1 MNLFDIAQTNK
12 IEPAPAV
19 EPAVEPTPHQEEV
32 KTPVAIVQKSPRRRR
47 RRRRRRRKTELKPS
61 SNVDVPNKEKSQEEP
76 LKEHKHEQK
85 RGRKKNEST
94 KIEELQSQMATQSA
108 QITSLLG
115 QVAEM
120 LAQSKTTKGAER
132 QRVETALEEQ
142 RVLNQI
148 GSRKGVLNYVQ
159 TTYLGL
165 AGRFPPNP
173 SKYPDMGTRAKI
185 HQQISK

>member
-1 MNLFDIAQTNK
+1 MNLFEIAKTNK

-19 EPAVEPTPHQEEV
+19 ESAVEPTPHQEET
-32 KTPVAIVQKSPRRRR
+32 KKPVTIIRKSPPRCR
-47 RRRRRRRKTELKPS
+47 RRRRRRRKTDLKPP
-61 SNVDVPNKEKSQEEP
+61 SNVDASNEEKSQEEP
-76 LKEHKHEQK
+76 PKEHEHEQK
-85 RGRKKNEST
+85 RGRKKKEST
-94 KIEELQSQMATQSA
+94 KIEELQNQMAIQSA

-142 RVLNQI
+142 RVLNQV

-159 TTYLGL
+159 NTYLGL

-173 SKYPDMGTRAKI
+173 SWYPDMDTRAELDTADK
-185 HQQISK
+185 

>member
-19 EPAVEPTPHQEEV
+19 EPAVEPAPHQEEI
-32 KTPVAIVQKSPRRRR
+32 KTSVAHVRKSPRRRR
-47 RRRRRRRKTELKPS
+47 RRRRRRRKTDLKPP
-61 SNVDVPNKEKSQEEP
+61 SNVDAPIEEKSQEEP
-76 LKEHKHEQK
+76 PKEHEHEQK
-85 RGRKKNEST
+85 RGGKEEST
-94 KIEELQSQMATQSA
+94 KIEELQNQMAIQSA
-108 QITSLLG
+108 QISSLLG

-120 LAQSKTTKGAER
+120 LAQSRTTKGAER

>member
-1 MNLFDIAQTNK
+1 M
-12 IEPAPAV
+12 
-19 EPAVEPTPHQEEV
+19 
-32 KTPVAIVQKSPRRRR
+32 AI
-47 RRRRRRRKTELKPS
+47 
-61 SNVDVPNKEKSQEEP
+61 
-76 LKEHKHEQK
+76 
-85 RGRKKNEST
+85 
-94 KIEELQSQMATQSA
+94 QSA

-132 QRVETALEEQ
+132 QRVETALATAEAYEKKKQIRDQEQ

-148 GSRKGVLNYVQ
+148 GLRKGVLNYVQ

-173 SKYPDMGTRAKI
+173 SKYPDMGTRAEVD
-185 HQQISK
+185 QQISK